1 MSQFNSKMSS
11 DKRSYNNQERNMGAF
26 QRNKTNSSNQSYGSG
41 GYRDWKNKS
50 AAPVPPK
57 EKVLVPEDFPALPSV
72 ATLSMKPKSAWSKP
86 ETTLAERMKEIQEAE
101 EARKANGIPEK
112 EEEDEV
118 VAIPLSNW
126 LRDKYLAKKRE
137 EQMKQKEMEEE
148 EANYRWQMSRAMFP
162 PKPEPEVPVYDE
174 NLADEE
180 LEAEEFNEYVD
191 EAPEYEERI

>member
-1 MSQFNSKMSS
+1 
-11 DKRSYNNQERNMGAF
+11 
-26 QRNKTNSSNQSYGSG
+26 
-41 GYRDWKNKS
+41 
-50 AAPVPPK
+50 
-57 EKVLVPEDFPALPSV
+57 
-72 ATLSMKPKSAWSKP
+72 MKPKSAWSKP

-137 EQMKQKEMEEE
+137 EDMKRREMEEE

-180 LEAEEFNEYVD
+180 LEAVEFDEYVD